1 MSRTVHRM
9 PVAGFVLQCLLRPRQ
24 VAHRLLQVA
33 RRPQYYP
40 YKVILYY
47 FLSVAGTLVI
57 AGLQVAFSMVDAPL
71 FSLFFWCLLLTWFG
85 GLGAGIVTSVVSTAV
100 GNFFFLTPL
109 GQMSLNGQ
117 SGYFSLLFAL
127 MTLTSVY
134 MLSSMQHYAAVQKTL
149 LAKEQKIS
157 HQNEMLAA
165 ALKKAVHARDDFLAI
180 AGHELKTP
188 ITALSLQAQSWQ
200 RRYLKH
206 ADVEKTR
213 SPKDAW
219 TRQVRGLQRLGT
231 LIDELLDVSGLNREK
246 LELHLEP
253 LDLRDIIEDVVS
265 RYSEIAQNAKS
276 TLTLDLHESVQ
287 GSYDRLRVEQ
297 IFINLL
303 TNALKYGAGK
313 PVRVAL
319 HREKNVAVIDF
330 QDNGRGISEHDQK
343 RIFECFHRS
352 NPDDSISGFGLGLW
366 IVQQVVV
373 ACGGSIEVQS
383 ALGQGALFRVKLPLE
398 VSLIFMESKKNPIK
412 TLSQST
418 LTSGHAP
425 GSF

>member
-1 MSRTVHRM
+1 MSRTVRRM
-9 PVAGFVLQCLLRPRQ
+9 SAVNFILQCVTRPRH
-24 VAHRLLQVA
+24 VAHRLFQIA
-33 RRPQYYP
+33 RRPQYQP
-40 YKVILYY
+40 YKVVLYY
-47 FLSVAGTLVI
+47 FLAIAGTLVI

-100 GNFFFLTPL
+100 GNFFLLTPL

-134 MLSSMQHYAAVQKTL
+134 MLSSMQRYAAIQKTL
-149 LAKEQKIS
+149 LAQEQKIA

-188 ITALSLQAQSWQ
+188 ITALFLQAQSWQ
-200 RRYLKH
+200 RRYLKQTD
-206 ADVEKTR
+206 ADIKK

-219 TRQVRGLQRLGT
+219 TRQVRGLQRLST
-231 LIDELLDVSGLNREK
+231 LIDELLDVSGLHREK
-246 LELHLEP
+246 LELHPEP
-253 LDLRDIIEDVVS
+253 LDLRDIIEDVVN

-276 TLTLDLHESVQ
+276 TLTLDLNESVQ
-287 GSYDRLRVEQ
+287 GCYDRMRVEQ

-303 TNALKYGAGK
+303 TNALKYGAGQ

-319 HREKNVAVIDF
+319 RREGNFAVIDF
-330 QDNGRGISEHDQK
+330 QDNGRGISEGDQK

-352 NPDDSISGFGLGLW
+352 MPDDSISGFGLGLW
-366 IVQQVVV
+366 IVQQIVL
-373 ACGGSIEVQS
+373 ACAGTIDVQS
-383 ALGQGALFRVKLPLE
+383 ELGQGALFRVKLPLN
-398 VSLIFMESKKNPIK
+398 VSLVFMENKIKAKNK
-412 TLSQST
+412 VSRSALA
-418 LTSGHAP
+418 SGHA
-425 GSF
+425 SS